1 MQTERQNEAE
11 RGILEKDKEE
21 KSLRHVDEVEA
32 KEKNREKK
40 YTERL
45 KAMRCYY

>member
-1 MQTERQNEAE
+1 MQTERQNQAE

-32 KEKNREKK
+32 KEKKQRKEIH
-40 YTERL
+40 
-45 KAMRCYY
+45 